1 MKLIST
7 KKLYFLLIAVLLIG
21 CTRNTDAPNP
31 PQAEGSLVIELF
43 TALQEKDFSVAAA
56 KLNRLKILNP
66 NDVNISNIEYQVQ
79 VDSGLMLAQKFLDER
94 KISEAGSVLEQT
106 IVKYGSRESLIHAQH
121 KIDTIKEI
129 NNITERIKKAKT
141 SSQLAI
147 ASGELN
153 RIIRKNKFATPLKE
167 FTDYSLDRARRLMSR
182 EDVLAFNDLKA
193 DVDIAAVTGDTLTS
207 TMMAEI
213 AVEEPLNEVALAYE
227 QLMSKDWQK
236 IDITDSYIK
245 LYDEQL
251 YFRKI
256 LNSRDEKIKRR
267 NFRNLLNI
275 PPGDYSS
282 MLIRAFILNDT
293 GYKKEGKALAEIIAN
308 DIGLEKKFTE
318 NWFNACP
325 GVGNLKDLNNVNP
338 FVLYPFFMYCEKNT
352 NI

>member
-1 MKLIST
+1 MKFISI
-7 KKLYFLLIAVLLIG
+7 KKISFLLIAVLFLG

-43 TALQEKDFSVAAA
+43 TALQEKDFSLAAA

-66 NDVNISNIEYQVQ
+66 GDVNISNIEYQIQ
-79 VDSGLMLAQKFLDER
+79 VDSGLILAQKLLDER
-94 KISEAGSVLEQT
+94 KISEAGSVLEQI
-106 IVKYGSRESLIHAQH
+106 IVKYGSKESLIHAMH

-129 NNITERIKKAKT
+129 NKITERIKKAKT

-153 RIIRKNKFATPLKE
+153 RIIGKNKFAAPLKE

-193 DVDIAAVTGDTLTS
+193 DADIAAVMGDTLTS
-207 TMMAEI
+207 TIMAEI
-213 AVEEPLNEVALAYE
+213 TVEEPLNETALAYE

-236 IDITDSYIK
+236 IESKGSCIK

-251 YFRKI
+251 YFRQT
-256 LNSRDEKIKRR
+256 LNSRDETIEKR
-267 NFRNLLNI
+267 NFQDILNI

-282 MLIRAFILNDT
+282 MLIRAFILNYT
-293 GYKKEGKALAEIIAN
+293 GYKKEGEALAEIIAT

-318 NWFNACP
+318 TWFNTCP
-325 GVGNLKDLNNVNP
+325 GIGNLKDLNTVNP

-352 NI
+352 KI